1 MRGSKLLMSNRYN
14 FKKIYMLAF
23 IVFSLLSIF
32 MMSCSYPTTKVKPNP
47 HVMLVHYI
55 DVGQGDSILIQ
66 VNNKNLLIDSG
77 PKSDRKKLFS
87 YLSSLYLDKLDYVI
101 ETHPHDDHIGN
112 MAEVIKK
119 YNVSKFYAPK
129 VQSSTKTFEQMIDAL
144 KSKNLK
150 INVIKKGTNSIDLGE
165 NTKISVFSPIKDSY
179 EDLNNYSPVI
189 KIEYGNTSFLFTG
202 DAQEDVEKDIL
213 ANNEDIKADVLK
225 IGHHGSSTSTSE
237 GFLAKVN
244 PSISVVSVGK
254 DNIYNHPSEN
264 TIKNLKK
271 NNIITYRT
279 DIDGTIL
286 LSSDGSE
293 ITKK

>member
-1 MRGSKLLMSNRYN
+1 MSNRYN
-14 FKKIYMLAF
+14 FRKIYMLAF

-32 MMSCSYPTTKVKPNP
+32 MMSCSSPTTKINSDP

-77 PKSDRKKLFS
+77 PKSDEKKLFS
-87 YLSSLYLDKLDYVI
+87 YLSSLYLYKLDYVI
-101 ETHPHDDHIGN
+101 ATHPHDDHIGN

-119 YNVSKFYAPK
+119 YDVLKFYAPK

-144 KSKNLK
+144 KSKGLK
-150 INVIKKGTNSIDLGE
+150 INVIKKDTNSIDLGE
-165 NTKISVFSPIKDSY
+165 NTKISVFSPAKDSY

-189 KIEYGNTSFLFTG
+189 KIEYGSTSFLFTG
-202 DAQEDVEKDIL
+202 DAQADVEKDIL

-244 PSISVVSVGK
+244 PSISVISVGK

-271 NNIITYRT
+271 RNIITYRT